1 MDQIALDPPQNR
13 VMHVVPSEPSD
24 LPLSQLFDL
33 TQSAQRRPSATHDAL
48 DEVAKVLGTTS
59 KGAVSEWAPQL
70 GTTIVS
76 AATSRWQT
84 YWRPG
89 STST

>member
-13 VMHVVPSEPSD
+13 VMHVVPSELSD

-33 TQSAQRRPSATHDAL
+33 TQSAERRPSATHDAL

-84 YWRPG
+84 YWRPSSI
-89 STST
+89 ST

>member
-1 MDQIALDPPQNR
+1 MDQIALDPSQKR
-13 VMHVVPSEPSD
+13 VMQVVPSEPSD

-33 TQSAQRRPSATHDAL
+33 VQSAQRGSSATQDAL

-70 GTTIVS
+70 GTSIMS
-76 AATSRWQT
+76 AATNRWQT
-84 YWRPG
+84 YWHPNR
-89 STST
+89 TSA